1 MQTLQN
7 ENFRLPEDVTTLIRI
22 GVQLVCIILDQRIV
36 FQFIVKKKKKE
47 VIQQQIK
54 ITTKDENECYN
65 ITIVLLFNS

>member
-36 FQFIVKKKKKE
+36 FQFIVKKKEGSYSTADKNHNKG
-47 VIQQQIK
+47 
-54 ITTKDENECYN
+54 
-65 ITIVLLFNS
+65 

>member
-47 VIQQQIK
+47 GSYSTADK
-54 ITTKDENECYN
+54 NHNKG
-65 ITIVLLFNS
+65 